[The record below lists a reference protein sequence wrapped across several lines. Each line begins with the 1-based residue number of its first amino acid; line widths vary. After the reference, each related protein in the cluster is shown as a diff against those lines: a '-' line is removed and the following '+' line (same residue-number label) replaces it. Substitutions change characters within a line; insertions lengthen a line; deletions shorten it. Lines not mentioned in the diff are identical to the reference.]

1 MTSAQIITVMRYA
14 FFAVALAFGACASA
28 LQPRPIKY
36 HCQQRPEAFV
46 ESASKVFQANGYE
59 VRSRDMRRGEVI
71 GFKPE
76 KLHMFGDSP
85 IKSGPY
91 LVTARLQNDTMTVT
105 VFTVKDDEKTPER
118 SWDESATDEFERSQ
132 YMPLLGDLKAL
143 CRPAA
148 P

>member
-1 MTSAQIITVMRYA
+1 MRA
-14 FFAVALAFGACASA
+14 TDVA
-28 LQPRPIKY
+28 
-36 HCQQRPEAFV
+36 
-46 ESASKVFQANGYE
+46 
-59 VRSRDMRRGEVI
+59 RGEVI

-76 KLHMFGDSP
+76 NVFMLGDSP
-85 IKSGPY
+85 VKTGPY
-91 LVTARLQNDTMTVT
+91 LVTARLQNDTITIT

-118 SWDESATDEFERSQ
+118 SWDETATDEFEKSQ